1 MAKKKDNENGM
12 DNENQSGE
20 SFGSKLGTT
29 MIVIVIILIWL
40 AIFAL
45 LVKMDIGGMGTKL
58 RPLIK
63 DVPVLNMI
71 LPPVSDDVLIAENN
85 YPYADIDEAV
95 AYIKQLE
102 EENLILDKKTSDYA
116 KQILDLQA
124 EVSRLKTF
132 EEDQAAFEQRVRR
145 FDVNVVYNSQAPDI
159 SEYKKYY
166 DEINPETAAEIYRQ
180 VIEQLQYDE
189 SIKEKANI
197 LKNMKPAQ
205 AAAALEEMTADIE
218 YTCKLLLCMK
228 VDEATAIMNKM
239 DSLFVAR
246 IIQKMHDMDK
256 EWYERIQNNL
266 LQNQ

>member
-1 MAKKKDNENGM
+1 MAKKDQNENE
-12 DNENQSGE
+12 NENQSGE
-20 SFGSKLGTT
+20 SFLSKLGTAL
-29 MIVIVIILIWL
+29 IIILVIIIWL
-40 AIFAL
+40 AVFAL
-45 LVKMDIGGMGTKL
+45 LIKMDVGGIGTKL

-63 DVPVLNMI
+63 DVPVICKI
-71 LPPVSDDVLIAENN
+71 LPDVSDDVLIAENN
-85 YPYADIDEAV
+85 YPYENIDEAV
-95 AYIKQLE
+95 KYIRELE
-102 EENLILDKKTSDYA
+102 DQNAVLDKKTADYA

-145 FDVNVVYNSQAPDI
+145 FDVNVVYNSQAPSI
-159 SEYKKYY
+159 EEYKKYY
-166 DEINPETAAEIYRQ
+166 DEINPENAADIYRQ

-197 LKNMKPAQ
+197 LKNMKPAS

-228 VDEATAIMNKM
+228 VDEATAILNKM

-246 IIQKMHDMDK
+246 IIQKMHDMDV